1 MYEIWGENLEVKPF
15 SFDKRYAD
23 PNVNKKKLLEQHIQL
38 CLTRFNVLKTLHIYP
53 LNDCLLLLMKPDF
66 KKPKL
71 CITNP
76 QTPEFIRRLKIR
88 NKNNPP
94 TNVKSFADIE
104 NEEVDKM
111 KKYKFKAA
119 PAPKTGKSKV
129 SIKKSTKPPTKPV
142 TPKISRGKKRP
153 MKEEV
158 PIEFKA
164 QPVPSFIKPALPAK
178 TGKKNVEVKP
188 FSFDKRY
195 ADPNVNKKKL
205 LEQHMSDLKKNAEF
219 KANPYSIPAPIPQK

>member
-1 MYEIWGENLEVKPF
+1 
-15 SFDKRYAD
+15 
-23 PNVNKKKLLEQHIQL
+23 
-38 CLTRFNVLKTLHIYP
+38 
-53 LNDCLLLLMKPDF
+53 
-66 KKPKL
+66 
-71 CITNP
+71 
-76 QTPEFIRRLKIR
+76 
-88 NKNNPP
+88 
-94 TNVKSFADIE
+94 
-104 NEEVDKM
+104 
-111 KKYKFKAA
+111 
-119 PAPKTGKSKV
+119 
-129 SIKKSTKPPTKPV
+129 
-142 TPKISRGKKRP
+142 